1 MSHPFTL
8 FVTVGSTLFP
18 ALTSHILLP
27 TFLSLLQSLGV
38 QRLVVQY
45 GRAKLELEDNVK
57 RTLRVNSQGVG
68 RGVWR
73 DSDGDGDGDGAQ
85 DKKETGMVVEVM
97 RFTGDFEGL
106 VKNSDAVISH
116 AGSGS
121 ILTVLRQAPPIPL
134 LVVPN
139 RSLMDNHQSE
149 LADELYKDGY
159 VMVASVEDLEDRIQ
173 PFLKIWPSQA
183 KLFPQMQKEVFRGV
197 VDDLMGYD

>member
-8 FVTVGSTLFP
+8 LVTVGSTLFP
-18 ALTSHILLP
+18 SLTSHILLP
-27 TFLSLLQSLGV
+27 AFLSLLQSLGV

-45 GRAKLELEDNVK
+45 GRAELELENNVK
-57 RTLRVNSQGVG
+57 RTLSVNSQGVG
-68 RGVWR
+68 RGVWS
-73 DSDGDGDGDGAQ
+73 DSDGDRDGDDAQ

-97 RFTGDFEGL
+97 RFTSDFEGL

-134 LVVPN
+134 LIVPN
-139 RSLMDNHQSE
+139 RSLMDDHQSE

-159 VMVASVEDLEDRIQ
+159 VMVSSVEDLQDKVQ

-183 KLFPQMQKEVFRGV
+183 KLFPQMRKEVFRGV

>member
-106 VKNSDAVISH
+106 VKNSEAVISH
-116 AGSGS
+116 AGMRLSPKFNIKLWTPAKRCFPQGSGS

-139 RSLMDNHQSE
+139 RSLMDDHQSE

-159 VMVASVEDLEDRIQ
+159 VMVASIE
-173 PFLKIWPSQA
+173 
-183 KLFPQMQKEVFRGV
+183 
-197 VDDLMGYD
+197 

>member
-68 RGVWR
+68 RGVWC

-116 AGSGS
+116 AGMRLSPKFN
-121 ILTVLRQAPPIPL
+121 IKLWTPLKDVFPKVLDLSLPCFVKHLRYLYSSYPIEAL
-134 LVVPN
+134 WMITS
-139 RSLMDNHQSE
+139 RSSLMSFT
-149 LADELYKDGY
+149 K
-159 VMVASVEDLEDRIQ
+159 MVTSWLLR
-173 PFLKIWPSQA
+173 
-183 KLFPQMQKEVFRGV
+183 
-197 VDDLMGYD
+197 